1 MYRYYTRT
9 GDKGETALYTG
20 ERVPKDSLRV
30 EAFGTVDELQSSIGF
45 ARAIADDDEVNADCK
60 AVEGVLGGVM
70 AELAST
76 GGKTWIVPEDVS
88 NIEALCDKYTA
99 YAADWKPKFVVPG
112 ESAASGALHVARAVA
127 RRCERRVLTFAETVA
142 DSEPV
147 QPALLQYLNRVS
159 DLLYAMAV
167 YVDYKRGLLD

>member
-9 GDKGETALYTG
+9 GDRGETSLYTG
-20 ERVPKDSLRV
+20 ERVPKASVRV
-30 EAFGTVDELQSSIGF
+30 EAYGTVDELQSSIGF
-45 ARAIADDDEVNADCK
+45 ARATAEDAEIDADCK

-76 GGKTWIVPEDVS
+76 GGKTWVVPEDVA

-112 ESAASGALHVARAVA
+112 ESAASAALHVARAVA
-127 RRCERRVLTFAETVA
+127 RRAERRVLTFAETVA
-142 DSEPV
+142 ETEPV
-147 QPALLQYLNRVS
+147 QPDLLQYLNRVS
-159 DLLYAMAV
+159 DLLYAMAI
-167 YVDYKRGLLD
+167 YIDYSRGLLD